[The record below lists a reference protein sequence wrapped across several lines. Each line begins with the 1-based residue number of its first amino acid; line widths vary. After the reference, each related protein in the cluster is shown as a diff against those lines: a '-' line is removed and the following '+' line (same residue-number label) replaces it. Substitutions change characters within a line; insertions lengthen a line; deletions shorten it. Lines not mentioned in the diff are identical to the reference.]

1 VRLSFLL
8 NGKVKKSSIFLD
20 PTKHGDHVSRE
31 VLLLPMLVEVPSHPR
46 RINGHI
52 QAVYIVRILLQHTPP
67 VFKLVGFQ
75 GFSPLTTATRQGL
88 FLDEVD
94 HVMFL

>member
-1 VRLSFLL
+1 
-8 NGKVKKSSIFLD
+8 
-20 PTKHGDHVSRE
+20 
-31 VLLLPMLVEVPSHPR
+31 
-46 RINGHI
+46 
-52 QAVYIVRILLQHTPP
+52 VRILLQHTPP